1 MKNLIKFE
9 LRKILTKRFAVISVA
24 AVLLLSLILSFSTLH
39 SMYAF
44 DGNGTEETGK
54 AAVEIDKQI
63 ALKYEGKLTDN
74 KVQQM
79 MSEFKPTQDLHGMN
93 AKYIYQNALQSSVF
107 SHFADIDGSWNG
119 LSVADVFGDKE
130 IKVGYVNGWLSTS
143 QNMAKIFIVL
153 SLVIILLIAPVFSG
167 EYGGVDNIIL
177 TSKYGKTKCATAKVL
192 ASLLSAVFITTLVVI
207 FNLLIAVAIYGTEGL
222 DCSILFAPIDF
233 LEGYIPFN
241 ITCGTVLKYQ
251 ILLAFM
257 SAISVTGIVLILSAV
272 CKSQMIAFVISA
284 AIHVIPIML
293 PISETSALYRII
305 VLMPLFYSQYISIMS
320 VEQMHNG
327 MLYAVWSI
335 PVAIALVVI
344 GSIISHHIKAGK
356 EMFAAEGA
364 FGQFLLCFRNFPV
377 TIGITAGT
385 TAERIPDICLA
396 YIKEAFQQRSAAPEL
411 RAEHSRNLK
420 KKTADLSLAFPKGEH
435 AQWEVDNWMLM
446 NQKFSFS
453 ENPRGIQEALFLQEN
468 DNLEIWLKI
477 DGEEKQLTAG
487 FRKWIR
493 NDLYPGN
500 FRHQYHCLA
509 YAFDGSALRIKVA
522 LINTSYVE
530 TYTLRP
536 TVAGDSAT
544 AIHPQLTCSW
554 QPNVTYLPPAP
565 DNTWHFTATRK
576 PE

>member
-1 MKNLIKFE
+1 MLEKFLKGTYSFERQLGKNIVFSKDEIAIIHKRKAFWEKLVHIENLINLPYFSQINQSELNMLLGEKGFEAKENDDLKEWEAMDQAIRNKKYGSVDLPKFKWINPTTQKAE
-9 LRKILTKRFAVISVA
+9 DDTPFINFFIPFIKYAKGRLDEQINKCGTRYLVNDNLQKDMVKILIGHLYKLCIRV
-24 AVLLLSLILSFSTLH
+24 LILELNVCREENQLQGENATERMEFYSNVILKD
-39 SMYAF
+39 AF

-272 CKSQMIAFVISA
+272 CKSQMVAFVISA

-344 GSIISHHIKAGK
+344 GSIISHKA
-356 EMFAAEGA
+356 
-364 FGQFLLCFRNFPV
+364 
-377 TIGITAGT
+377 
-385 TAERIPDICLA
+385 
-396 YIKEAFQQRSAAPEL
+396 
-411 RAEHSRNLK
+411 
-420 KKTADLSLAFPKGEH
+420 
-435 AQWEVDNWMLM
+435 
-446 NQKFSFS
+446 FS
-453 ENPRGIQEALFLQEN
+453 
-468 DNLEIWLKI
+468 K
-477 DGEEKQLTAG
+477 
-487 FRKWIR
+487 
-493 NDLYPGN
+493 
-500 FRHQYHCLA
+500 HQV
-509 YAFDGSALRIKVA
+509 R
-522 LINTSYVE
+522 
-530 TYTLRP
+530 
-536 TVAGDSAT
+536 
-544 AIHPQLTCSW
+544 
-554 QPNVTYLPPAP
+554 
-565 DNTWHFTATRK
+565 
-576 PE
+576 

>member
-44 DGNGTEETGK
+44 DGNGAEETGK

-63 ALKYEGKLTDN
+63 ALNN

-344 GSIISHHIKAGK
+344 GSIISHKA
-356 EMFAAEGA
+356 
-364 FGQFLLCFRNFPV
+364 
-377 TIGITAGT
+377 
-385 TAERIPDICLA
+385 
-396 YIKEAFQQRSAAPEL
+396 
-411 RAEHSRNLK
+411 
-420 KKTADLSLAFPKGEH
+420 
-435 AQWEVDNWMLM
+435 
-446 NQKFSFS
+446 FS
-453 ENPRGIQEALFLQEN
+453 
-468 DNLEIWLKI
+468 K
-477 DGEEKQLTAG
+477 
-487 FRKWIR
+487 
-493 NDLYPGN
+493 
-500 FRHQYHCLA
+500 HQV
-509 YAFDGSALRIKVA
+509 R
-522 LINTSYVE
+522 
-530 TYTLRP
+530 
-536 TVAGDSAT
+536 
-544 AIHPQLTCSW
+544 
-554 QPNVTYLPPAP
+554 
-565 DNTWHFTATRK
+565 
-576 PE
+576 

>member
-9 LRKILTKRFAVISVA
+9 LRKILTKRFAVISIA
-24 AVLLLSLILSFSTLH
+24 AILLLSLILSFSTLH

-272 CKSQMIAFVISA
+272 ANYESKLKEVDLNKARLEREIDN
-284 AIHVIPIML
+284 L
-293 PISETSALYRII
+293 PIDARFRERKIHDMTLRLDALYDTIVELEERIEDAKLRKSSI
-305 VLMPLFYSQYISIMS
+305 EMETITLDNIYKLMLNFGKLYDIISDEEKKSLITYLIKEIQIYPNGESEMPLKSIEFNFPIYRDGQEVRRLLWEKGNT
-320 VEQMHNG
+320 VET
-327 MLYAVWSI
+327 
-335 PVAIALVVI
+335 VALLTYT
-344 GSIISHHIKAGK
+344 SSAGK
-356 EMFAAEGA
+356 SNCAE
-364 FGQFLLCFRNFPV
+364 N
-377 TIGITAGT
+377 IGKASC
-385 TAERIPDICLA
+385 A
-396 YIKEAFQQRSAAPEL
+396 QEL
-411 RAEHSRNLK
+411 
-420 KKTADLSLAFPKGEH
+420 
-435 AQWEVDNWMLM
+435 
-446 NQKFSFS
+446 
-453 ENPRGIQEALFLQEN
+453 
-468 DNLEIWLKI
+468 
-477 DGEEKQLTAG
+477 
-487 FRKWIR
+487 
-493 NDLYPGN
+493 
-500 FRHQYHCLA
+500 
-509 YAFDGSALRIKVA
+509 
-522 LINTSYVE
+522 VE
-530 TYTLRP
+530 
-536 TVAGDSAT
+536 
-544 AIHPQLTCSW
+544 
-554 QPNVTYLPPAP
+554 
-565 DNTWHFTATRK
+565 F
-576 PE
+576 

>member
-63 ALKYEGKLTDN
+63 ALKYEGKITDN

-93 AKYIYQNALQSSVF
+93 AKYIYQNAL
-107 SHFADIDGSWNG
+107 
-119 LSVADVFGDKE
+119 
-130 IKVGYVNGWLSTS
+130 
-143 QNMAKIFIVL
+143 
-153 SLVIILLIAPVFSG
+153 
-167 EYGGVDNIIL
+167 DNIIL

-344 GSIISHHIKAGK
+344 GSIISHKA
-356 EMFAAEGA
+356 
-364 FGQFLLCFRNFPV
+364 
-377 TIGITAGT
+377 
-385 TAERIPDICLA
+385 
-396 YIKEAFQQRSAAPEL
+396 
-411 RAEHSRNLK
+411 
-420 KKTADLSLAFPKGEH
+420 
-435 AQWEVDNWMLM
+435 
-446 NQKFSFS
+446 FS
-453 ENPRGIQEALFLQEN
+453 
-468 DNLEIWLKI
+468 K
-477 DGEEKQLTAG
+477 
-487 FRKWIR
+487 
-493 NDLYPGN
+493 
-500 FRHQYHCLA
+500 HQV
-509 YAFDGSALRIKVA
+509 R
-522 LINTSYVE
+522 
-530 TYTLRP
+530 
-536 TVAGDSAT
+536 
-544 AIHPQLTCSW
+544 
-554 QPNVTYLPPAP
+554 
-565 DNTWHFTATRK
+565 
-576 PE
+576 

>member
-107 SHFADIDGSWNG
+107 SHFADIDGNWNG

-241 ITCGTVLKYQ
+241 ITC
-251 ILLAFM
+251 
-257 SAISVTGIVLILSAV
+257 
-272 CKSQMIAFVISA
+272 
-284 AIHVIPIML
+284 
-293 PISETSALYRII
+293 
-305 VLMPLFYSQYISIMS
+305 
-320 VEQMHNG
+320 
-327 MLYAVWSI
+327 
-335 PVAIALVVI
+335 
-344 GSIISHHIKAGK
+344 
-356 EMFAAEGA
+356 
-364 FGQFLLCFRNFPV
+364 
-377 TIGITAGT
+377 
-385 TAERIPDICLA
+385 
-396 YIKEAFQQRSAAPEL
+396 
-411 RAEHSRNLK
+411 
-420 KKTADLSLAFPKGEH
+420 
-435 AQWEVDNWMLM
+435 
-446 NQKFSFS
+446 
-453 ENPRGIQEALFLQEN
+453 
-468 DNLEIWLKI
+468 
-477 DGEEKQLTAG
+477 
-487 FRKWIR
+487 
-493 NDLYPGN
+493 
-500 FRHQYHCLA
+500 
-509 YAFDGSALRIKVA
+509 
-522 LINTSYVE
+522 
-530 TYTLRP
+530 
-536 TVAGDSAT
+536 
-544 AIHPQLTCSW
+544 
-554 QPNVTYLPPAP
+554 
-565 DNTWHFTATRK
+565 
-576 PE
+576 

>member
-1 MKNLIKFE
+1 MRYRILISDDEVDIVEMLTGFFRSKGYEVFSAYNGVETLKLAE
-9 LRKILTKRFAVISVA
+9 LQPDIILLDINMPKLDGMEVCKKIRDYVSCPILFLTARI
-24 AVLLLSLILSFSTLH
+24 
-39 SMYAF
+39 
-44 DGNGTEETGK
+44 EEN
-54 AAVEIDKQI
+54 D
-63 ALKYEGKLTDN
+63 
-74 KVQQM
+74 KVQGF
-79 MSEFKPTQDLHGMN
+79 SVGGDDYIVKP
-93 AKYIYQNALQSSVF
+93 F
-107 SHFADIDGSWNG
+107 SLVELEARVQAH
-119 LSVADVFGDKE
+119 LRRE
-130 IKVGYVNGWLSTS
+130 ERHVNGWLSTS

-344 GSIISHHIKAGK
+344 GSIISHKA
-356 EMFAAEGA
+356 
-364 FGQFLLCFRNFPV
+364 
-377 TIGITAGT
+377 
-385 TAERIPDICLA
+385 
-396 YIKEAFQQRSAAPEL
+396 
-411 RAEHSRNLK
+411 
-420 KKTADLSLAFPKGEH
+420 
-435 AQWEVDNWMLM
+435 
-446 NQKFSFS
+446 FS
-453 ENPRGIQEALFLQEN
+453 
-468 DNLEIWLKI
+468 K
-477 DGEEKQLTAG
+477 
-487 FRKWIR
+487 
-493 NDLYPGN
+493 
-500 FRHQYHCLA
+500 HQV
-509 YAFDGSALRIKVA
+509 R
-522 LINTSYVE
+522 
-530 TYTLRP
+530 
-536 TVAGDSAT
+536 
-544 AIHPQLTCSW
+544 
-554 QPNVTYLPPAP
+554 
-565 DNTWHFTATRK
+565 
-576 PE
+576 